1 MAAAVR
7 PVNAAPNRTSESG
20 VTYRSIMVHLDL
32 QNSSESALRV
42 ACELADQF
50 DDARVIGITS
60 GLPNVPVHL
69 DGMVASSVL
78 EADYEQ
84 LKVAIDRCGAR
95 FRDALKPVRC
105 VSEWRAAAAYP
116 ADFLAAEARA
126 ADLVIVGRPDDDA
139 LFFPQQSLDIGDA
152 VMQAA
157 RPVLIVPPNQTCL
170 PLNRALL
177 AWKDTPQARRTAAAA
192 LPLLT
197 RIRNVMVVEVVS
209 DPRDKDAAARRVAD
223 VGAWLHRHGV
233 TASASAELTT
243 EDPGDVLRSIAADHA
258 VDLIAAGAY
267 GHSRL
272 REWAFGGVTRNLL
285 QHCPVC
291 TLLMH

>member
-1 MAAAVR
+1 MATAVHA
-7 PVNAAPNRTSESG
+7 VNAAPNRAREPG

-32 QNSSESALRV
+32 QSSNESALRV

-50 DDARVIGITS
+50 DARVIGTTS
-60 GLPNVPVHL
+60 GLPNMPVHL
-69 DGMVASSVL
+69 EGMVASSVL
-78 EADYEQ
+78 EADYVQ
-84 LKVAIDRCGAR
+84 LKDAIDRCEAR

-105 VSEWRAAAAYP
+105 VSEWRAASAYP
-116 ADFLAAEARA
+116 ADFLATEARA

-139 LFFPQQSLDIGDA
+139 VFFPQQSLDIGDA

-157 RPVLIVPPNQTCL
+157 RPVLIVPPSQTCL

-177 AWKDTPQARRTAAAA
+177 AWKDTPQARRAAAAA
-192 LPLLT
+192 LPLLA

-223 VGAWLHRHGV
+223 VAAWLQRHGV
-233 TASASAELTT
+233 AASASAEPTT
-243 EDPGDVLRSIAADHA
+243 EDAGDVLRSIAADNA
-258 VDLIAAGAY
+258 ADLIVAGAY

-272 REWAFGGVTRNLL
+272 REWVFGGVTGNLL
-285 QHCPVC
+285 QHCPIC